1 MINKLLWQDG
11 VLLFSTFFIFTYASP
26 YHIDA
31 ETFYLL

>member
-1 MINKLLWQDG
+1 MIDKLLWQDG
-11 VLLFSTFFIFTYASP
+11 VLLFYTFFVFTDAST